1 MAGKGKYTQYVPAET
16 SKSLFLQKLFPGG
29 GGKNPP
35 FYGKKQDEAAQECAD
50 FGNKFIFGL
59 KPDGSSLG
67 RLDGDDGFFPAG
79 FYPDYSGEASENG
92 IKIPNKY
99 QDGSWKQSGDAAN
112 PYVPDI
118 TSPAG
123 GPGDVTP
130 YGKKDPGIKI
140 DDIKKGYL
148 WQVNDNTK
156 NPLVTAP
163 RIHKASLLGKDS
175 TAVLGQSYN
184 REAYGDKPK
193 PPTT

>member
-16 SKSLFLQKLFPGG
+16 TKSLFLQKLFPGG

-50 FGNKFIFGL
+50 FGNQFIFGL

-67 RLDGDDGFFPAG
+67 RLSGDDGFFPAG

-92 IKIPNKY
+92 IQIPNKFKE
-99 QDGSWKQSGDAAN
+99 SWQQSGDAAN
-112 PYVPDI
+112 PYTPDI

-130 YGKKDPGIKI
+130 YGKSNPQIGIGQ
-140 DDIKKGYL
+140 IKPNYPL
-148 WQVNDNTK
+148 TTSDNTK
-156 NPLVTAP
+156 NPNITAP